1 MGASSSGLLD
11 EAKISH
17 IKGLVDSKFQSF
29 SDFYRQQYGPAYF
42 GHLHQEVEPK
52 KEGCGLL
59 LTQRPRYN
67 ADEVL
72 YQGNVRFSCWYE
84 HGKKCRER
92 YVVLR
97 RDYSVEIH
105 DNVESFNHKSAAKLV
120 LQPAGGSVLITGEE
134 SRTHLEQICAGILNG
149 AKDESSSSVVS
160 SPEVPAVYLHLPYAG
175 YTCFLF
181 QQEEERDHFLSAIKS
196 CIRHCNLDPWC
207 ESTYESQAYI
217 RALRLY
223 RQANGCYESWEM
235 LLGTEEQVLASQ
247 VMEEVLPWLQSQ
259 LQSRVKGKKGERM
272 RQWLATVH
280 ATYTM
285 VLAQLTASLD
295 ALKEKCR
302 QTALA
307 DQTLI
312 RSNLDQ
318 IVSSLSFLEEKVRVC
333 ICDEAEG
340 LYSESVAPY
349 LSSIFEVLAE
359 NISAG
364 IQGMQHTLHTQ
375 MDSVFT
381 HAKGTEETNKVLLTL
396 RSISLEPCYRQVKNL
411 TEILGDLQQRFG
423 LSSTQRLVH
432 SAHLEMEQL
441 ADSAV
446 YTLEL
451 FLKSSAKLQSSQVL
465 VKMKRAKDR
474 VLKQL
479 DYDSRLVQRRLYQE
493 ALLEITLPV
502 LARRMDS
509 RWKNELQQLEQ
520 YIFSDY
526 SSFILIHNV
535 YDDVL
540 RNILSA
546 QIETVI
552 HDGAN
557 KKSNNRLLDISD
569 LAISEYSLLG
579 QSPPCSAPDSPANHG
594 RNVPTAMDSEK
605 QQSAPEMEGWP
616 QTVTAHPQT
625 DPELQSEDKSV
636 PSSTQGSDQNRAP
649 LSPTIV
655 TQEFEEP
662 AQTDTELHSE
672 DKSDHSST
680 QGIDQNT
687 APLSKVIVVT
697 QEFDEPAQT
706 DPELQS
712 EDKSDP
718 SSTQGSVQNIVPLCS
733 AIVVTQD
740 FDKPA
745 QINPELH
752 SEDKSDPSTTQGV
765 VQNMVPLSNVIVVT
779 QEFEEPAQTGP
790 ELHSEDKSDPSTT
803 QGAVQNTAPLS
814 PVIVVTQE
822 FDDLAQTGP
831 ELHSEDKSDPS
842 TTQGAVQNTAP
853 LSPVIVVTQEFDDL
867 AQTGPELHS
876 EDKSDP
882 STTQGADQNTAP
894 LCPAIVV
901 TQEFDEFAN
910 EEASPSKEPNNDVQ
924 PRSDTPSM
932 TDSSTADSETP
943 DLSAIP
949 ESTNHILHSP
959 SSSVCSLPS
968 SQSSDQHANLD
979 QTSEEDAASVQ
990 PFCPSPPSDTDSM
1003 TKMGLESVSEKISCD
1018 TTATQMMAQRMTD
1031 RAVYLTGQIRNSWE
1045 AERVKEE
1052 TQKETEAEDAAG
1064 RRVAY
1069 QEKDSEAEKTT
1080 DDVGGAEEQKEEPMG
1095 KAQEEEEEV
1104 EEQLVQNPQLMESQ
1118 SESSAELPLDSVA
1131 MIRDLV
1137 TEITEVEIIVRPC
1150 PDSSNTQ

>member
-59 LTQRPRYN
+59 LTQRPRYD

-84 HGKKCRER
+84 QGKKCRER

-160 SPEVPAVYLHLPYAG
+160 SPDVPAVYLHLPYAG

-207 ESTYESQAYI
+207 ESTHESQAYI

-302 QTALA
+302 QAALA

-333 ICDEAEG
+333 ICDEAEAV
-340 LYSESVAPY
+340 YSESVAPY

-375 MDSVFT
+375 MDSVFA

-509 RWKNELQQLEQ
+509 RWKNELQHFEQ

-557 KKSNNRLLDISD
+557 KKSSNRLLDISD

-579 QSPPCSAPDSPANHG
+579 QSPPCSAPDSPANHD
-594 RNVPTAMDSEK
+594 RNAPTAVASEK

-625 DPELQSEDKSV
+625 DPETHSEDKSV

-655 TQEFEEP
+655 KQEFDKP
-662 AQTDTELHSE
+662 AQTDPELHSE

-687 APLSKVIVVT
+687 APFSKVIVVT
-697 QEFDEPAQT
+697 QEFDKPAQT

-712 EDKSDP
+712 EDKSDH
-718 SSTQGSVQNIVPLCS
+718 SSTQGTIQNMAPLS
-733 AIVVTQD
+733 PMFVVTQESD
-740 FDKPA
+740 DLA
-745 QINPELH
+745 QTGPDLH
-752 SEDKSDPSTTQGV
+752 SEDKSDHSTTQGV

-790 ELHSEDKSDPSTT
+790 EFHSEDKSDPSTT
-803 QGAVQNTAPLS
+803 EGAVQNTAPLS
-814 PVIVVTQE
+814 PVIFVTQE
-822 FDDLAQTGP
+822 FDGLAQTGP

-842 TTQGAVQNTAP
+842 STQGSV
-853 LSPVIVVTQEFDDL
+853 
-867 AQTGPELHS
+867 
-876 EDKSDP
+876 
-882 STTQGADQNTAP
+882 QNTAP
-894 LCPAIVV
+894 LCPTIVV
-901 TQEFDEFAN
+901 TQEFGEFAN
-910 EEASPSKEPNNDVQ
+910 EEASPSEEPNNNVQ
-924 PRSDTPSM
+924 PRSDAPSM

-949 ESTNHILHSP
+949 ESTDHILHSP

-968 SQSSDQHANLD
+968 SQSSDQHANSD

-990 PFCPSPPSDTDSM
+990 PFCPSPPSDTDSL
-1003 TKMGLESVSEKISCD
+1003 TKMGLESLNEKISCD

-1045 AERVKEE
+1045 AERLKEE
-1052 TQKETEAEDAAG
+1052 TRKETEAEDAAG

-1069 QEKDSEAEKTT
+1069 QEKDSEAERTT
-1080 DDVGGAEEQKEEPMG
+1080 DNVGGAEEQKEEPTG
-1095 KAQEEEEEV
+1095 KAQEEEV

-1137 TEITEVEIIVRPC
+1137 TEITEVEIMVRPC
-1150 PDSSNTQ
+1150 PDSSNTH